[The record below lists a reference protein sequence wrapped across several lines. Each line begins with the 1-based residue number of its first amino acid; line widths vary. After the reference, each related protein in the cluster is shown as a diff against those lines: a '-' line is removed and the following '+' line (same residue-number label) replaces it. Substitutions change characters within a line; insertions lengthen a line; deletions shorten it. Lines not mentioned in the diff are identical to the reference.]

1 MNFASAMLLT
11 QIEQLEK
18 TIKDISPEQRHIIE
32 EMKQGI
38 TEQGKYFPVDALTVK
53 SMREHGY
60 DITEEDSGEIER
72 IADKIVINED
82 ELWGAVEIYA
92 NERIK
97 QITDDSEEESED

>member
-18 TIKDISPEQRHIIE
+18 TIKEVSPEQRHIIE

-38 TEQGKYFPVDALTVK
+38 AEQGKYFPVVDLTVEL
-53 SMREHGY
+53 MREHGY
-60 DITEEDSGEIER
+60 AVTEEDSGEIER
-72 IADKIVINED
+72 IADKIIMNED

-92 NERIK
+92 DDRIK
-97 QITDDSEEESED
+97 RINDDSEEESEG